1 MKKAMNLRRLI
12 FSCAYLAGMIGGVTA
27 SAFSVRTL
35 TRSEIGIADSL
46 EVENQ
51 RYTRYVQHSQERWMK
66 MIPNLGT
73 VQYAGNIGMVSL
85 GIGWDYGKHEAWE
98 THVLVGC
105 LPKYNTENF
114 SLTFTLKE
122 NYIPW
127 HVGVTDKAV
136 FHPACFTVFLN
147 SIFGDEFWT
156 EEPDRY
162 PSGYYGFSSR
172 VRINLGVG
180 QRLDFNI
187 PVHKRVHAEK
197 VSLYYE
203 LSVCDLHLISAVPN
217 KNITLADILRLGIG
231 LQYRFF

>member
-1 MKKAMNLRRLI
+1 MKKVMNLRGLI
-12 FSCAYLAGMIGGVTA
+12 FSCVYLAGIVGRMATPVFSARPLTGAEVGIVDSHGG
-27 SAFSVRTL
+27 
-35 TRSEIGIADSL
+35 
-46 EVENQ
+46 ENP
-51 RYTRYVQHSQERWMK
+51 RYARYVQHSQERWMR

-85 GIGWDYGKHEAWE
+85 GLGWDYGRHDALE
-98 THVLVGC
+98 THVLVGY
-105 LPKYNTENF
+105 LPKYNTEN
-114 SLTFTLKE
+114 SNLTFTLKE

-127 HVGVTDKAV
+127 HVEMADRAV
-136 FHPACFTVFLN
+136 FHPVCFTVFLN

-187 PVHKRVHAEK
+187 PVHRRVRAER